1 MKDLFTCL
9 NNIYGCYKGKVI
21 NVNKKLKATLN
32 KKLTLLSDIDS
43 KNSIKVPILNNDPH
57 LFISNDFFEMLN
69 EYCGQKKDIINP
81 LNMDFKIYNKTF
93 KIFKSSISL
102 LIQKLEEDISVTK
115 KHKFF
120 SNTTIFFFMEKR
132 KL

>member
-1 MKDLFTCL
+1 MKDIFTCL
-9 NNIYGCYKGKVI
+9 NNIYGCYKGRVI

-32 KKLTLLSDIDS
+32 KKLTLLSYIDS

-57 LFISNDFFEMLN
+57 LFIYNDFLKILN

-93 KIFKSSISL
+93 KTFKSSISL

-115 KHKFF
+115 K
-120 SNTTIFFFMEKR
+120 TEIF
-132 KL
+132 